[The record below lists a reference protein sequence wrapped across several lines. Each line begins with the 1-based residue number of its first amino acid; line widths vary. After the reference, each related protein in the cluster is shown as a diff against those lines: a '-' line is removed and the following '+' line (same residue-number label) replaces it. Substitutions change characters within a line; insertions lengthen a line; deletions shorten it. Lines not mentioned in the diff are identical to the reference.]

1 MTSNINDIGKKAL
14 ELSNHDRALLI
25 RKLLQ
30 SLEEG
35 EEEEENS
42 ERLWVQESKTRYDRY
57 KRGKTSE
64 NPAGQVM
71 KNARNKLK

>member
-35 EEEEENS
+35 EEEENPEVS
-42 ERLWVQESKTRYDRY
+42 WIQESKMRYNRY
-57 KRGKTSE
+57 KQEKTSE
-64 NPAGQVM
+64 NPAGHVM